1 MNLSI
6 LSQNTDEQR
15 KALEASQLKVLIS
28 NPDTFNRMAVAAAHL
43 LNSDDL
49 RACDELSILGALYKA
64 VTLGF
69 RLEPE
74 FGECYLIPRKVQD
87 GFMPDG
93 KTKKW
98 KSVCSFQIGYRG
110 WKAMMMQAGYV
121 SNIQAREV
129 YKEDQFFVKY
139 GTDAMIEHTP
149 ADENSGET
157 SHFYA
162 YAKLKDGNEIFEVIN
177 KQAAEKSRKF
187 SESQY
192 EKIGTYPNQT
202 KRFSEKPVGFWA
214 KGYAAMA
221 LRGPIKKL
229 AAMLP
234 LTPAIETAMQEDG
247 AINYMQKDGSI
258 MKVSPAE
265 VEETAEKI
273 QTIEIGIDPDLIPRY
288 QDLQDGLKGLTDFE
302 SVSNYY
308 TTQFKE
314 SDLSDNRN
322 FAKLIFDR
330 ACEVVK
336 TVKELGDFFHAVKDV
351 WKDDK
356 ELMKIISR
364 KKQDLENAK

>member
-6 LSQNTDEQR
+6 LSKNTDEQR
-15 KALEASQLKVLIS
+15 KALEASQLKALIS

-74 FGECYLIPRKVQD
+74 FGECYLIPRKLYD
-87 GFMPDG
+87 K
-93 KTKKW
+93 KTKESKQ
-98 KSVCSFQIGYRG
+98 VCSFQIGYRG
-110 WKAMMMQAGYV
+110 WKAMMMQTGYV

-139 GTDAMIEHTP
+139 GTAAMIEHTP

-177 KQAAEKSRKF
+177 KQAAEKSRRF

-202 KRFSEKPVGFWA
+202 KKFSEKPIGFWA
-214 KGYAAMA
+214 NGYAAMA

-258 MKVSPAE
+258 MKVSPVE

-273 QTIEIGIDPDLIPRY
+273 QTIEIGIEPDLIPRY

-302 SVSNYY
+302 SVLNYY

-314 SDLSDNRN
+314 SDLSGNRN

-330 ACEVVK
+330 VCEIVK
-336 TVKELGDFFHAVKDV
+336 TNTDLEKFFHEVKTT
-351 WKDDK
+351 WKGDK
-356 ELMKIISR
+356 ELMKIIGR

>member
-74 FGECYLIPRKVQD
+74 FGECYLIPRKLYD
-87 GFMPDG
+87 K
-93 KTKKW
+93 KTKESKQ
-98 KSVCSFQIGYRG
+98 VCSFQIGYRG
-110 WKAMMMQAGYV
+110 WKAMMMQTGYV

-139 GTDAMIEHTP
+139 GTAAMIEHTP

-157 SHFYA
+157 THFYA

-177 KQAAEKSRKF
+177 KQAAEKSRRF

-202 KRFSEKPVGFWA
+202 KKFSEKPIGFWA
-214 KGYAAMA
+214 NGYAAMA

-247 AINYMQKDGSI
+247 AINYLQKDGSV

-273 QTIEIGIDPDLIPRY
+273 QTIEIGIEPDLIPRY
-288 QDLQDGLKGLTDFE
+288 EDLRMSLQGLLDFD
-302 SVSNYY
+302 SVFTYY

-314 SDLSDNRN
+314 SDLSDKRD
-322 FAKLIFDR
+322 FVKLVFDR
-330 ACEVVK
+330 VAEVAK
-336 TVKELGDFFHAVKDV
+336 TVPQLNQFFEANDKTFQKDE
-351 WKDDK
+351 KLK
-356 ELMKIISR
+356 PILSKAR
-364 KKQDLENAK
+364 KTIEENAKRN

>member
-6 LSQNTDEQR
+6 LSQNIDEQR
-15 KALEASQLKVLIS
+15 KALEASQLKVLIK
-28 NPDTFNRMAVAAAHL
+28 DEATFNRMKEAAVYL
-43 LNSDDL
+43 LNSDEL

-64 VTLGF
+64 VSLNF

-74 FGECYLIPRKVQD
+74 FGECYLIPRKLYD
-87 GFMPDG
+87 K
-93 KTKKW
+93 KTKESKQ
-98 KSVCSFQIGYRG
+98 VCSFQIGYRG
-110 WKAMMMQAGYV
+110 WKAMMMQTGYV

-139 GTDAMIEHTP
+139 GTAAMIEHIP
-149 ADENSGET
+149 ADENSGIT
-157 SHFYA
+157 THFYA

-177 KQAAEKSRKF
+177 KQAAEKSRRF

-202 KRFSEKPVGFWA
+202 KKFSEKPVGFWA
-214 KGYAAMA
+214 NGYAAMA

-258 MKVSPAE
+258 MKVSPVE

-273 QTIEIGIDPDLIPRY
+273 QTIEIGIAPELIPRY
-288 QDLQDGLKGLTDFE
+288 QDLQDGLMGLADFY
-302 SVSNYY
+302 SVLNYY

-330 ACEVVK
+330 AVQVVK
-336 TVKELGDFFHAVKDV
+336 TLADLEKFFLEVNESWNH
-351 WKDDK
+351 DK
-356 ELMKIISR
+356 ELMKIIGR

>member
-74 FGECYLIPRKVQD
+74 FGECYLIPRKLYD
-87 GFMPDG
+87 K
-93 KTKKW
+93 KTKESKQ
-98 KSVCSFQIGYRG
+98 VCSFQIGYRG
-110 WKAMMMQAGYV
+110 WKAMMMQTGYV

-139 GTDAMIEHTP
+139 GTAAMIEHTP

-157 SHFYA
+157 THFYA

-177 KQAAEKSRKF
+177 KQAAEKSRRF

-202 KRFSEKPVGFWA
+202 KKFSEKPVGFWA
-214 KGYAAMA
+214 NGYAAMA

-247 AINYMQKDGSI
+247 AINYLQKDGSV

-273 QTIEIGIDPDLIPRY
+273 QIIEIGIEPDLIPRY
-288 QDLQDGLKGLTDFE
+288 EDLKMSLQGLLDFD
-302 SVSNYY
+302 SVLNYY

-314 SDLSDNRN
+314 SDLSDKRD
-322 FAKLIFDR
+322 FVKLVFDR
-330 ACEVVK
+330 VAEVAK
-336 TVKELGDFFHAVKDV
+336 TVPQLNQFFEANDKTFQKDE
-351 WKDDK
+351 KLK
-356 ELMKIISR
+356 PILSAA
-364 KKQDLENAK
+364 KKTIEENAKRN

>member
-74 FGECYLIPRKVQD
+74 FGECYLIPRKLYD
-87 GFMPDG
+87 K
-93 KTKKW
+93 KTKESKQ
-98 KSVCSFQIGYRG
+98 VCSFQIGYRG
-110 WKAMMMQAGYV
+110 WKAMMMQTGYV

-139 GTDAMIEHTP
+139 GTAAMIEHTP

-177 KQAAEKSRKF
+177 KQAAEKSRRF

-202 KRFSEKPVGFWA
+202 KKFSEKPIGFWA
-214 KGYAAMA
+214 NGYAAMA
-221 LRGPIKKL
+221 LRVPIKKL

-247 AINYMQKDGSI
+247 AINYLQKDGSV
-258 MKVSPAE
+258 MKVSPVE

-273 QTIEIGIDPDLIPRY
+273 QTIEIGIAPDLIPRY
-288 QDLQDGLKGLTDFE
+288 QDLQDALMGLLDYETVMTYYKDHFKG
-302 SVSNYY
+302 
-308 TTQFKE
+308 
-314 SDLSDNRN
+314 SDIEKKRT
-322 FAKLIFDR
+322 FAKLVFDR
-330 ACEVVK
+330 VIEVVK
-336 TVKELGDFFHAVKDV
+336 TIEDLGAFFHEVKDT
-351 WKDDK
+351 WKEDK

>member
-74 FGECYLIPRKVQD
+74 FGECYLIPRKLYD
-87 GFMPDG
+87 K
-93 KTKKW
+93 KTKESKQ
-98 KSVCSFQIGYRG
+98 VCSFQIGYRG
-110 WKAMMMQAGYV
+110 WKAMMMQTGYV

-139 GTDAMIEHTP
+139 GTAAMIEHTP
-149 ADENSGET
+149 ADENSGVT
-157 SHFYA
+157 THFYA

-202 KRFSEKPVGFWA
+202 KKFSEKPVGFWA
-214 KGYAAMA
+214 NGYAAMA

-247 AINYMQKDGSI
+247 AINYLQKDGSV

-273 QTIEIGIDPDLIPRY
+273 QTIEIGIAPDLIPRY
-288 QDLQDGLKGLTDFE
+288 QDLQDGLMGLTDFD
-302 SVSNYY
+302 SVLNYY

-314 SDLSDNRN
+314 SDLADNRN

-330 ACEVVK
+330 VCEVVK
-336 TVKELGDFFHAVKDV
+336 TVKELGDFFHSVKDV

-364 KKQDLENAK
+364 KKQALENAK

>member
-15 KALEASQLKVLIS
+15 KALETSQLKVLIS

-74 FGECYLIPRKVQD
+74 FGECYLIPRKLYD
-87 GFMPDG
+87 K
-93 KTKKW
+93 KTKESKQ
-98 KSVCSFQIGYRG
+98 VCSFQIGYRG
-110 WKAMMMQAGYV
+110 WKAMMMQTGYV

-139 GTDAMIEHTP
+139 GTAAMIEHTP

-157 SHFYA
+157 THFYA

-177 KQAAEKSRKF
+177 KQAAEKSRRF

-202 KRFSEKPVGFWA
+202 KKFSEKPIGFWA
-214 KGYAAMA
+214 NGYAAMA

-273 QTIEIGIDPDLIPRY
+273 QTIEIGIAPDLIPRY
-288 QDLQDGLKGLTDFE
+288 QDLQDALMGLLDYETVMTYYKDHFKG
-302 SVSNYY
+302 
-308 TTQFKE
+308 
-314 SDLSDNRN
+314 SDLEKKRT

-330 ACEVVK
+330 IAEVVK
-336 TVKELGDFFHAVKDV
+336 NVEDLHAFFLEVKGI
-351 WKDDK
+351 WKEDK
-356 ELMKIISR
+356 ELMKIIGR
-364 KKQDLENAK
+364 KKQELENAK

>member
-1 MNLSI
+1 MNSI
-6 LSQNTDEQR
+6 ISQNTDEQR
-15 KALEASQLKVLIS
+15 KALEASQLKVLIKD
-28 NPDTFNRMAVAAAHL
+28 PDTFNRMTVAAMHL
-43 LNSDDL
+43 LNSDEL
-49 RACDELSILGALYKA
+49 RACDEMSILGALYKA

-74 FGECYLIPRKVQD
+74 FGECYLIPRKLYD
-87 GFMPDG
+87 K
-93 KTKKW
+93 KTKES

-110 WKAMMMQAGYV
+110 WKAMMMQTGYV

-129 YKEDQFFVKY
+129 YKEDKFFVKY
-139 GTDAMIEHTP
+139 GTTAMIEHTP

-177 KQAAEKSRKF
+177 KQAAEKSRRF

-202 KRFSEKPVGFWA
+202 KKFSEKPIGFWA
-214 KGYAAMA
+214 NGYAAMA

-247 AINYMQKDGSI
+247 AITFLQKDGTE
-258 MKVSPAE
+258 MKISPAE

-273 QTIEIGIDPDLIPRY
+273 QTIEIGIAPDLIPRY
-288 QDLQDGLKGLTDFE
+288 EDLKMSLQGLLDFD
-302 SVSNYY
+302 SVFNYY
-308 TTQFKE
+308 KDQFKE
-314 SDLSDNRN
+314 SDLSDKRD
-322 FAKLIFDR
+322 FVKLVFDR
-330 ACEVVK
+330 VAEVATTVAQLNQFFTETDK
-336 TVKELGDFFHAVKDV
+336 TFQNDEKLKPILSKA
-351 WKDDK
+351 
-356 ELMKIISR
+356 R
-364 KKQDLENAK
+364 KTIEENAKRN

>member
-6 LSQNTDEQR
+6 ISQNTDEQR
-15 KALEASQLKVLIS
+15 KALEASQLKVLIKD
-28 NPDTFNRMAVAAAHL
+28 PETFNRMTVAAMHL

-49 RACDELSILGALYKA
+49 RACDEMSILGALYKA

-93 KTKKW
+93 KTKRW

-110 WKAMMMQAGYV
+110 WKAMMMQTGYV

-129 YKEDQFFVKY
+129 YKEDKFFVKY
-139 GTDAMIEHTP
+139 GTAAMIEHTP

-157 SHFYA
+157 THFYA
-162 YAKLKDGNEIFEVIN
+162 YAKLRDGNEIFEVIN

-192 EKIGTYPNQT
+192 DKTGTYPNQV
-202 KRFSEKPVGFWA
+202 KVFSKEPKGFWLN
-214 KGYAAMA
+214 GYAAMA

-247 AINYMQKDGSI
+247 AITFLQKDGTE
-258 MKVSPAE
+258 MKISPAE

-273 QTIEIGIDPDLIPRY
+273 QTIEIGIEPDLIPRY
-288 QDLQDGLKGLTDFE
+288 QDLQDALMGLLDYETVMTYYKDHFKG
-302 SVSNYY
+302 
-308 TTQFKE
+308 
-314 SDLSDNRN
+314 SDIEKKRS
-322 FAKLIFDR
+322 FAKLVFDR
-330 ACEVVK
+330 VVEVVK
-336 TVKELGDFFHAVKDV
+336 TVEDLGAFFHEVKDT
-351 WKDDK
+351 WKEDK
-356 ELMKIISR
+356 ELMKIIGR
-364 KKQDLENAK
+364 KKQELENAK

>member
-15 KALEASQLKVLIS
+15 KALEASQLKVLIN
-28 NPDTFNRMAVAAAHL
+28 NPETFNRMAVAAAHL

-74 FGECYLIPRKVQD
+74 FGECYLIPRKLYD
-87 GFMPDG
+87 K
-93 KTKKW
+93 KTKESKQ
-98 KSVCSFQIGYRG
+98 VCSFQIGYRG
-110 WKAMMMQAGYV
+110 WKAMMMQTGYV

-139 GTDAMIEHTP
+139 GTAAMIEHTP

-177 KQAAEKSRKF
+177 KQAAEKSRRF

-202 KRFSEKPVGFWA
+202 KKFSEKPVGFWA
-214 KGYAAMA
+214 NGYAAMA

-258 MKVSPAE
+258 MKVSPVE

-273 QTIEIGIDPDLIPRY
+273 QTIEIGIEPDLIPRY
-288 QDLQDGLKGLTDFE
+288 QDLQDGLMGLTDFD
-302 SVSNYY
+302 SVLNYY
-308 TTQFKE
+308 KTQFKE

-330 ACEVVK
+330 ATQVVK
-336 TVKELGDFFHAVKDV
+336 SLEDLEKFFHEVKEAWRG
-351 WKDDK
+351 DK

>member
-1 MNLSI
+1 
-6 LSQNTDEQR
+6 
-15 KALEASQLKVLIS
+15 
-28 NPDTFNRMAVAAAHL
+28 MAVAAAHL

-74 FGECYLIPRKVQD
+74 FGECYLVPRTVKGVKVC
-87 GFMPDG
+87 
-93 KTKKW
+93 T
-98 KSVCSFQIGYRG
+98 FQIGYRG
-110 WKAMMMQAGYV
+110 WKAMVMQTGYV

-139 GTDAMIEHTP
+139 GTAAMIEHTP

-177 KQAAEKSRKF
+177 KQAAEKSRRF

-192 EKIGTYPNQT
+192 DWVGKT
-202 KRFSEKPVGFWA
+202 KVFSEKPKSYWQ
-214 KGYAAMA
+214 KGYSAMA

-247 AINYMQKDGSI
+247 AINYLQKDGSV

-273 QTIEIGIDPDLIPRY
+273 QIIEIGIDPDLIPRY
-288 QDLQDGLKGLTDFE
+288 EDLKMSLQGLLDFD
-302 SVSNYY
+302 SVFTYY

-314 SDLSDNRN
+314 SDLSGNRD
-322 FAKLIFDR
+322 FVKLVFDR
-330 ACEVVK
+330 VAEVAK
-336 TVKELGDFFHAVKDV
+336 TVPQLNQFFEANDKTFQKDE
-351 WKDDK
+351 KLK
-356 ELMKIISR
+356 PILSAAR
-364 KKQDLENAK
+364 KKIQENAKRN

>member
-74 FGECYLIPRKVQD
+74 FGECYLVPRTVKGVKVC
-87 GFMPDG
+87 
-93 KTKKW
+93 T
-98 KSVCSFQIGYRG
+98 FQIGYRG
-110 WKAMMMQAGYV
+110 WKAMVMQTGYV

-139 GTDAMIEHTP
+139 GTAAMIEHTP

-177 KQAAEKSRKF
+177 KQAAEKSRRF

-192 EKIGTYPNQT
+192 DWVGKT
-202 KRFSEKPVGFWA
+202 KVFSEKPKSYWQ
-214 KGYAAMA
+214 KGYSAMA

-247 AINYMQKDGSI
+247 AINYLQKDGSV

-273 QTIEIGIDPDLIPRY
+273 QIIEIGIDPDLIPRY
-288 QDLQDGLKGLTDFE
+288 EDLKMSLQGLLDFD
-302 SVSNYY
+302 SVFTYY

-314 SDLSDNRN
+314 SDLSGNRD
-322 FAKLIFDR
+322 FVKLVFDR
-330 ACEVVK
+330 VAEVAK
-336 TVKELGDFFHAVKDV
+336 TVPQLNQFFEANDKTFQKDE
-351 WKDDK
+351 KLK
-356 ELMKIISR
+356 PILSAAR
-364 KKQDLENAK
+364 KKIQENAKRN

>member
-15 KALEASQLKVLIS
+15 KALEASQLKALIS

-64 VTLGF
+64 VTLNF

-74 FGECYLIPRKVQD
+74 FGECYLIPRKLYD
-87 GFMPDG
+87 K
-93 KTKKW
+93 KTKESKQ
-98 KSVCSFQIGYRG
+98 VCSFQIGYRG
-110 WKAMMMQAGYV
+110 WKAMMMQTGYV

-139 GTDAMIEHTP
+139 GTAAMIEHTP
-149 ADENSGET
+149 ADENSGVT
-157 SHFYA
+157 THFYA

-202 KRFSEKPVGFWA
+202 KKFSEKPVGFWA
-214 KGYAAMA
+214 NGYAAMA

-247 AINYMQKDGSI
+247 AINYLQKDGSV

-273 QTIEIGIDPDLIPRY
+273 QTIEIGIEPDLIPRY
-288 QDLQDGLKGLTDFE
+288 QDLQDGLMGLTDFD
-302 SVSNYY
+302 SVLNYY

-314 SDLSDNRN
+314 SDLADNRN

-330 ACEVVK
+330 VCEVVK
-336 TVKELGDFFHAVKDV
+336 TVKELGDFFHSVKDV

-364 KKQDLENAK
+364 KKQALENAK